1 MYMTTASATSET
13 ALTTIIKRLQALS
26 PVKIWLLA
34 ISISVLM
41 TSVIVSAMELLLKG
55 TVTYDY
61 LLTGFVASFL
71 VASTI
76 AALVIVLITRLNQV
90 TQYSKWIK
98 YDLAESEERY
108 KLAIMASNSAMW
120 DYNLATGRVYLSDN
134 WSKFL
139 CGVPRST
146 YTTIDDL
153 TELVP
158 EEERP
163 AVREAILQVV
173 KNHNAS
179 TYEVKHHV
187 RKPNGDFI
195 YVSSVGQVTKRDQD
209 GRALHMIGINRE
221 ITKSE

>member
-1 MYMTTASATSET
+1 MSIASVSSE
-13 ALTTIIKRLQALS
+13 AAFTTIIKRLQALS

-34 ISISVLM
+34 ISISVVM
-41 TSVIVSAMELLLKG
+41 TEIIVTAMELLLKG
-55 TVTYDY
+55 KVTYDY
-61 LLTGFVASFL
+61 LLTGFVASLF

-76 AALVIVLITRLNQV
+76 AALVIILITRLNQV

-120 DYNLATGRVYLSDN
+120 DYELATGRVYLSDN

-146 YTTIDDL
+146 YTTIEAL

-158 EEERP
+158 KEEQQ
-163 AVREAILQVV
+163 AVKDAILKVV
-173 KNHNAS
+173 KGHDSS

-187 RKPNGDFI
+187 RKPNGDYI
-195 YVSSVGQVTKRDQD
+195 YISSVGQVTKRDKD

-221 ITKSE
+221 ITESE